1 MTTAAVFG
9 CTGAVGGQILATL
22 LASDAFSSVKTVS
35 RRLPNAQS
43 PKLQTLEEGDITK
56 WGGLIASLSP
66 KPSIVFNAVG
76 TTRAA
81 AGGIANQW
89 KIDHDLCIENAKAA
103 KEAGVKTYV
112 FISSGGT
119 RGFFSR
125 YVPYSK
131 MKIGVEDAIK
141 ELDFEQAIIL
151 RPGLILQREKPKAA
165 LLENI
170 VQNLNKLGQG
180 VQDMIGQDQTVIGR
194 AAVAAARMAEE
205 GKAPSKYWVLEQ
217 ADIGSV
223 TDYFQQAFGNEF
235 GFVPTENSQELT
247 FLQPGLLTLKNLK
260 YNMKFTAALALL
272 PLAASAWEVTTGY
285 WKSSETDVCAK
296 TFLPKG
302 FHVTINDLLPG
313 QKVFFFS
320 DDECEDLEFSVHEV
334 GTVKLESRVKSFT
347 VLDFEQKQDLK

>member
-43 PKLQTLEEGDITK
+43 PKLQALEEGESSK
-56 WGGLIASLSP
+56 WGGMIASLSP

-81 AGGIANQW
+81 AGGIQNQW
-89 KIDHDLCIENAKAA
+89 KIDHDLCIDNARAA

-119 RGFFSR
+119 RGLFSR

-131 MKIGVEDAIK
+131 MKIGVEDAI
-141 ELDFEQAIIL
+141 EQLDFDHSIIL

-180 VQDMIGQDQTVIGR
+180 VQDMIGQDQAVIGR
-194 AAVAAARMAEE
+194 AAVAAARMAEA

-217 ADIGSV
+217 ADIVRLGR
-223 TDYFQQAFGNEF
+223 DD
-235 GFVPTENSQELT
+235 
-247 FLQPGLLTLKNLK
+247 
-260 YNMKFTAALALL
+260 
-272 PLAASAWEVTTGY
+272 
-285 WKSSETDVCAK
+285 WKE
-296 TFLPKG
+296 
-302 FHVTINDLLPG
+302 
-313 QKVFFFS
+313 
-320 DDECEDLEFSVHEV
+320 
-334 GTVKLESRVKSFT
+334 
-347 VLDFEQKQDLK
+347 